1 MLQLVAPFP
10 GIVYKG
16 DNPDEVI
23 IEANTAA
30 LKDIKIYI
38 NGVTVNKTILH
49 KTDQLYIENRVS
61 FIRKMIFFEQFIYQG
76 R

>member
-1 MLQLVAPFP
+1 MVAPFP

-30 LKDIKIYI
+30 LKDIKIY
-38 NGVTVNKTILH
+38 VNNVNVNTTILH
-49 KTDQLYIENRVS
+49 PSDELYIEYRVR
-61 FIRKMIFFEQFIYQG
+61 FIRKASDKPIDFG
-76 R
+76 VN